1 MMMLDVKSRLLY
13 CAIMKIILVM
23 FALSMSLSN
32 NINAATA
39 GDERKSDVI
48 ITIISQPD
56 GCHDIGSRIVHKYES
71 VRVHYTGTLFD
82 HLAIRLVIVACIVG
96 AV

>member
-1 MMMLDVKSRLLY
+1 MMMMLDVKSRLLY
-13 CAIMKIILVM
+13 CAIMKIIVVM

-32 NINAATA
+32 NINAAT
-39 GDERKSDVI
+39 GDERKNDVI

-71 VRVHYTGTLFD
+71 VTVHYTGILFA
-82 HLAIRLVIVACIVG
+82 HLAICHTSD
-96 AV
+96 